1 MAYTVDSTDHHTG
14 AGTEQRDETMSV
26 FDRVRAKAEEIFG
39 RATEV
44 YGESHGDAAAEAAGE
59 ARRLEGEADEER
71 EREAHREAE
80 HRRQHPDDDGLAGA
94 R

>member
-1 MAYTVDSTDHHTG
+1 
-14 AGTEQRDETMSV
+14 MSV
-26 FDRVRAKAEEIFG
+26 FDKAKAKAEELLG

-59 ARRLEGEADEER
+59 ARRLEGEAEEEALEREER
-71 EREAHREAE
+71 APDHR
-80 HRRQHPDDDGLAGA
+80 HGDDDGLAGA